1 MKNIIFNLLYKTVLL
16 LAFVSLISCEDFL
29 DVDYPIDQISDE
41 LVFENEGTAT
51 AAVTSLYADLRD
63 NTQLSNNSIGIGIA
77 MGLYADEFDYYGIPG
92 MPLDNFYNHLV
103 LPSNTQVSSYWN
115 STYKLIYNCN
125 LSIEK
130 LNNSSSLDNEL
141 VNQLMGEAIFIR
153 SLAHFYLLQ
162 IFGKIPY
169 IKTTDYQ
176 INKTV
181 ERIEEQTVYEY
192 LIDDLKEA
200 KLLISENYVSGERT
214 RANKYVISSLLS
226 RVYLYSG
233 DYMNAVVESS
243 LVIDNSVDYYLEED
257 LNEEFR
263 RSSRSAILQLKP
275 ANEGQNSYEGSYFL
289 FQSGPPINVALRH
302 SYLLTFEPTDLRRL
316 YWIKEVSDGVNTWYA
331 PNKYKLQEP
340 TSLSEEYSIV
350 LRLAEQYLIRAEAR
364 AHLGLIPDS
373 LLDINTLRSRAGLN
387 TLTALSQ
394 ADLLMQIILERKH
407 ELFSEF
413 GHRWFDLKRFSLAN
427 EVLAPIKVYWKPTHI
442 LLPIP
447 ENELLINPNL
457 SPQNPGYN

>member
-243 LVIDNSVDYYLEED
+243 LVIDNSVNYYLEED

-263 RSSRSAILQLKP
+263 RSSGSAILQLKP

>member
-243 LVIDNSVDYYLEED
+243 LVIDNSVNYYLEED

-263 RSSRSAILQLKP
+263 RSSKSAILQLKP

>member
-1 MKNIIFNLLYKTVLL
+1 MKNNIFNLLYKTVLL

-243 LVIDNSVDYYLEED
+243 LVIDNSVNYYLEED

-263 RSSRSAILQLKP
+263 RSSKSAILQLKP

-289 FQSGPPINVALRH
+289 FQAGPPINVALRH

-427 EVLAPIKVYWKPTHI
+427 EVLAPIKVNWKPTHI

>member
-1 MKNIIFNLLYKTVLL
+1 MKNIINNLMYKTVMLIALL
-16 LAFVSLISCEDFL
+16 GIISCEDFL

-41 LVFENEGTAT
+41 FVFENDATAT

-63 NTQLSNNSIGIGIA
+63 NTQLVNNSIGIGVA

-103 LPSNTQVSSYWN
+103 LPSNTQVSSFWN
-115 STYKLIYNCN
+115 STYNLIYNCN

-130 LNNSSSLDNEL
+130 LNNSTSFDIEL
-141 VNQLMGEAIFIR
+141 INQLKGEALFIR

-169 IKTTDYQ
+169 IETTDYQ
-176 INKTV
+176 INQTV
-181 ERIEEQTVYEY
+181 ERIDEQIVYEY

-200 KLLISENYVSGERT
+200 KLLLSDNYPSGERT

-226 RVYLYSG
+226 RIYLYSG
-233 DYMNAVVESS
+233 DYVNAETESS
-243 LVIDNSVDYYLEED
+243 SVIDNSVNYSLEED
-257 LNEEFR
+257 LNDEFR
-263 RSSRSAILQLKP
+263 QSSRSAILQLKP

-289 FQSGPPINVALRH
+289 FQAGPPLNVALRE
-302 SYLLTFEPTDLRRL
+302 SYLLTFETNDLRRQH
-316 YWIKEVSDGVNTWYA
+316 WVKEVTDGTNTWYT
-331 PNKYKLQEP
+331 PHKYKLQEP
-340 TSLSEEYSIV
+340 TPVSEEYSIV

-364 AHLGLIPDS
+364 AHLGLLSGS
-373 LLDINTLRSRAGLN
+373 LSDINTLRSRAGLN
-387 TLTALSQ
+387 TLTNLSQ
-394 ADLLMQIILERKH
+394 ADLLMQILLERKH
-407 ELFSEF
+407 ELFSEY
-413 GHRWFDLKRFSLAN
+413 GHRWFDLKRFSLAD
-427 EVLAPIKVYWKPTHI
+427 EVLASIKVNWKSTHI

>member
-1 MKNIIFNLLYKTVLL
+1 
-16 LAFVSLISCEDFL
+16 
-29 DVDYPIDQISDE
+29 
-41 LVFENEGTAT
+41 
-51 AAVTSLYADLRD
+51 
-63 NTQLSNNSIGIGIA
+63 
-77 MGLYADEFDYYGIPG
+77 

-243 LVIDNSVDYYLEED
+243 LVIDNSVNYYLEED

-263 RSSRSAILQLKP
+263 RSSKSAILQLKP

-289 FQSGPPINVALRH
+289 FQAGPPINVALRH

-427 EVLAPIKVYWKPTHI
+427 EVLAPIKVNWKPTHI